1 MIRRRYQRV
10 PGRKTRIIESIV
22 SLTLLPRPVQLTIK
36 SLSPVHH
43 HNKASSPTTTTLSLS
58 LSLHLLLSIPSPP
71 STPSGHFSFD
81 VERSIIPLIR
91 RVRASIRPVG
101 IFNYLNAE
109 ATLRGSRRRRVHAG
123 ACQSQGR
130 TSRWTSRWICYR
142 EWSSDM
148 RALSIGFRI
157 CSGYSGRD

>member
-43 HNKASSPTTTTLSLS
+43 RNKASSPTTTTLSLS
-58 LSLHLLLSIPSPP
+58 PPPPLAPFPP
-71 STPSGHFSFD
+71 SLPPSGHFSFD
-81 VERSIIPLIR
+81 VERSIIPLIRR

-109 ATLRGSRRRRVHAG
+109 ATVARITKGTRGARLPKSG
-123 ACQSQGR
+123 A
-130 TSRWTSRWICYR
+130 
-142 EWSSDM
+142 D
-148 RALSIGFRI
+148 LSLDLSFCTCCARSTFEFVQVIPFR
-157 CSGYSGRD
+157 D